1 MRSCVLATKRFVG
14 YAPAMTATGRFVKA
28 GTNMQQRRTLFID
41 TETTPNPQSLK
52 FIPGREVLPESS
64 GTGMYFQRN
73 QDSGS
78 LAKSP
83 LAKVVFQI
91 KGVKGIF
98 LGREFMTVTKM
109 EEEAW
114 SALKPQI
121 FSKMLDF
128 FAEGKPVVDDRPV
141 VSDTAVLDTDDE
153 IVATIKEL
161 LETRVRPSVQEDGGD
176 IFYAGFDAATGI
188 VKVRLA
194 GSCVGCP
201 SSSVT
206 LRNGVENMLMHYIP
220 EVKGIEDVGQV
231 GDDSEP
237 EPTKLEFRPESA

>member
-1 MRSCVLATKRFVG
+1 MLKTALWGAARLRSRGLA
-14 YAPAMTATGRFVKA
+14 PGRE
-28 GTNMQQRRTLFID
+28 GSWRSLFID
-41 TETTPNPQSLK
+41 TETTPNPQSMK
-52 FIPGREVLPESS
+52 FLPGREVLPESS
-64 GTGMYFQRN
+64 GTGMYFMKA
-73 QDSGS
+73 QDNS
-78 LAKSP
+78 KSP
-83 LAKVVFQI
+83 LARALFQV
-91 KGVKGIF
+91 KGIKGIF
-98 LGREFMTVTKM
+98 LGRDFVTVTKADD
-109 EEEAW
+109 EAW
-114 SALKPQI
+114 PALKPQI

-141 VSDTAVLDTDDE
+141 VSDTTVLDTDDE
-153 IVATIKEL
+153 VVATIKEL

-176 IFYAGFDAATGI
+176 IFYAGFDAQTGI

-231 GDDSEP
+231 EEDP
-237 EPTKLEFRPESA
+237 EGGQPQKMEFRPTTPAA

>member
-1 MRSCVLATKRFVG
+1 MLLRGLIRGFPRFSF
-14 YAPAMTATGRFVKA
+14 R
-28 GTNMQQRRTLFID
+28 QQLRCLFID
-41 TETTPNPQSLK
+41 TETTPNPQSMK
-52 FIPGREVLPESS
+52 FLPGREVLPESG
-64 GTGMYFQRN
+64 GTGMYFQRT
-73 QDSGS
+73 QDGTA

-83 LAKVVFQI
+83 LAKTMFQI
-91 KGVKGIF
+91 KGIKGVF
-98 LGREFMTVTKM
+98 LGRDFLTVTKSDD
-109 EEEAW
+109 EVW
-114 SALKPQI
+114 QVLKPQI

-128 FAEGKPVVDDRPV
+128 FAEGKPVIDNSPV
-141 VSDTAVLDTDDE
+141 VSDTTILDSDDE

-161 LETRVRPSVQEDGGD
+161 LETRVRPSVQDDGGD
-176 IFYAGFDAATGI
+176 IFYAGFDPITGI

-231 GDDSEP
+231 SEDDEV
-237 EPTKLEFRPESA
+237 EHKMEFRPTTSV